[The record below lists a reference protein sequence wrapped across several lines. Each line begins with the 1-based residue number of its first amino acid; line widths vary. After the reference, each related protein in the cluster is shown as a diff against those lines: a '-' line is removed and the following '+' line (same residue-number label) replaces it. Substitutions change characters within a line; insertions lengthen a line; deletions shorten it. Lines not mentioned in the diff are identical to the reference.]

1 MSTEKAVDTAEPPQ
15 EIFVLL
21 RRTNKKK
28 PAKKDVE
35 AMQAALHEYPDLWR
49 TVGDL
54 AGQAQRQIISMA
66 ADSELLTSSLHKGM
80 HVMRREIGF
89 EAAPPLEKLLIEQV
103 LLTWLNYHRT
113 QYQYEGHLHTSI
125 PTAHRDYW
133 DRHINAAQRRYLR
146 AIETLARVRKL
157 SGRGPIQINIA
168 EQQVN
173 VAG

>member
-15 EIFVLL
+15 EVHDLL
-21 RRTNKKK
+21 WRTNKKK
-28 PAKKDVE
+28 PAKKDTE
-35 AMQAALHEYPDLWR
+35 AMRAALREYPGLWR
-49 TVGDL
+49 GTGDL
-54 AGQAQRQIISMA
+54 ARQTQYQIIDKVDA
-66 ADSELLTSSLHKGM
+66 NALVKASLHQGIRE
-80 HVMRREIGF
+80 MRREMGY
-89 EAAPPLEKLLIEQV
+89 ATAPPLEKLLIEQV
-103 LLTWLNYHRT
+103 LLTWLDYHRT
-113 QYQYEGHLHTSI
+113 QYQYEGHLQLSI

>member
-1 MSTEKAVDTAEPPQ
+1 MSTEKAVDTAEPPKEVYVHLQ
-15 EIFVLL
+15 
-21 RRTNKKK
+21 RTNKKN

-35 AMQAALHEYPDLWR
+35 AMQAALREYPELWR
-49 TVGDL
+49 FGDL
-54 AGQAQRQIISMA
+54 ARQAQHQIIDKTES
-66 ADSELLTSSLHKGM
+66 SELITACLYQGT
-80 HVMRREIGF
+80 VEMRREMGY
-89 EAAPPLEKLLIEQV
+89 EAAPPLERLLIEQV
-103 LLTWLNYHRT
+103 LLTWLDYHHT
-113 QYQYEGHLHTSI
+113 QYQYEGHLHVSI

-157 SGRGPIQINIA
+157 SGRGSIQINIA